1 MKSPGRSWHAR
12 VLAALLAGALI
23 ATACGDDEPDTT
35 QPAATTD
42 DATAAT
48 TTDDTPEAT
57 TTDDATA
64 ATTDDTPEAT
74 TTDDATAATTDD
86 TPEATTTDDATDTT
100 QEAAMGPLA
109 WQGHPCIPAAAA
121 EQVAPQPG
129 KVVYLVGSLRG
140 EDWFYPKVAFGSLA
154 NLMPMVEYLLCR
166 DPATSE
172 IVAGTG
178 ELAETWSHNDDFTVF
193 EFKLREGIQF
203 HDGWGELT
211 TDDVGFSWD
220 MIGADDSG
228 NSSAAVFAKGTFEA
242 IDKYQFRI
250 TWPDPNPGFAA
261 DLTEVAP
268 QFPIN
273 SKAYI
278 EAVGEEEARKNPIGT
293 GPFKFTEHQPGISV
307 TFEALTDHWRIIP
320 GVQTLEIRQ
329 VPENNTRKEL
339 LKAGE
344 AHITFIN
351 HGEIPEILDAGLQVV
366 SLPNSRQPT
375 VYLTG
380 QYLEPQYD
388 PDDTPPWV
396 TGNEDQEILIRE
408 GLSRLIDRQEIL
420 DFLFYGK
427 GTLDHNCVQSWWP
440 HYVGFDTDCVPDP
453 YDVEAGLALLAQ
465 AGFEDPGDLVILM
478 DLTEHPTQ
486 TYNDDVALAVTQQW
500 QTAGVTV
507 ETQVTD
513 YGTFE
518 SRSTDRVAVE
528 AFVYPPLPVSDA
540 CFFLGFISL
549 STSRVSYTGE
559 SEEIERLIT
568 ECRAAILPA
577 DKEAL
582 AQELFE
588 YMEARQ
594 LGLPVTYID
603 QVTAFAPDLVWDRN
617 QVAPFLHAFD
627 SIRFE

>member
-1 MKSPGRSWHAR
+1 MKFQMRSWYVR
-12 VLAALLAGALI
+12 VLAAVLAAALV
-23 ATACGDDEPDTT
+23 AAACGDDESDTAP
-35 QPAATTD
+35 PAATTEAP
-42 DATAAT
+42 ATGDT
-48 TTDDTPEAT
+48 TTEDTTEAPATDDT
-57 TTDDATA
+57 TDAPA
-64 ATTDDTPEAT
+64 TDDTTTEAP
-74 TTDDATAATTDD
+74 ATDD
-86 TPEATTTDDATDTT
+86 TTTEDTTEAPATDDTTDATED
-100 QEAAMGPLA
+100 AAMGPLA
-109 WQGHPCIPAAAA
+109 SQGHPCIPAAAA
-121 EQVAPQPG
+121 NQVPQG
-129 KVVYLVGSLRG
+129 KVVYVVGSLRG

-293 GPFKFTEHQPGISV
+293 GPFKFSEHQPGISV
-307 TFEALTDHWRIIP
+307 TFEALSEHWRIIP

-380 QYLEPQYD
+380 QYLDPQYD
-388 PDDTPPWV
+388 PDDTPPWI
-396 TGNEDQEILIRE
+396 TGDEQQEILIRE

-427 GTLDHNCVQSWWP
+427 GTLEHNCVQSWWP
-440 HYVGFDTDCVPDP
+440 HYVGFDRDCVPDP
-453 YDVEAGLALLAQ
+453 YDVEAGLARLAQ

-486 TYNDDVALAVTQQW
+486 TYNDDVALAVSQQW
-500 QTAGVTV
+500 QAAGVTV

-582 AQELFE
+582 ARELFE
-588 YMEARQ
+588 YMDARQ

-617 QVAPFLHAFD
+617 EVAPFLHAFD
-627 SIRFE
+627 SIRFQS